1 MGQCLIKCE
10 CRIMNVE
17 CGMRNDECGMTQS
30 DAGLRP
36 HSAFNIQHSAL
47 KNKTLI
53 VIAGP
58 TASGKTAFAIKVA
71 KALGT
76 VILSADSRQF
86 YKEMSIGTA
95 APTEEELSQAKHYFV
110 HHISIEDKYD
120 VADYERDALQLLGE
134 LFKTHDTVVMTGG
147 SGLFIDAVCNGI
159 DAMPDVEP
167 EIREKV
173 EKLYHDE
180 GLHGMQEVLQH
191 LDPDYYAIVDQQNPR
206 RLQRALEVCYQ
217 TGKPFSSFRSGN
229 TVKRDFD
236 IKKYALLWDRQQLI
250 ERIDKRVDMMMEQGL
265 LNEAKALYPKRD
277 LNALNTV
284 GYKELFAYFDGQCT
298 LAEAVQQIKTHTRQY
313 AKRQMTWLRKDNSY
327 QWITTD
333 EIDIVATPQPNTP
346 PQQESD

>member
-1 MGQCLIKCE
+1 M
-10 CRIMNVE
+10 
-17 CGMRNDECGMTQS
+17 
-30 DAGLRP
+30 
-36 HSAFNIQHSAL
+36 
-47 KNKTLI
+47 KTLI

-71 KALGT
+71 KALNT

-95 APTEEELSQAKHYFV
+95 APTKEELSQAKHYFV

-120 VADYERDALQLLGE
+120 VADYEHDAIQLLDE
-134 LFKTHDTVVMTGG
+134 LFKTHDAVVMTGG

-180 GLHGMQEVLQH
+180 GLHGMQEALQR

-206 RLQRALEVCYQ
+206 RLQRALEVCFQ
-217 TGKPFSSFRSGN
+217 TGKPFTSFRSGN
-229 TVKRDFD
+229 TAKRDFD

-250 ERIDKRVDMMMEQGL
+250 ERIDRRVDMMMEQGL
-265 LNEAKALYPKRD
+265 LDEAKALYPQRH

-298 LAEAVQQIKTHTRQY
+298 LKEAVEQIKIHTRQY
-313 AKRQMTWLRKDNSY
+313 AKRQMTWLSKDTGY
-327 QWITTD
+327 QWVMS
-333 EIDIVATPQPNTP
+333 EDINEVVGQTKPFKKA
-346 PQQESD
+346 

>member
-1 MGQCLIKCE
+1 M
-10 CRIMNVE
+10 
-17 CGMRNDECGMTQS
+17 S
-30 DAGLRP
+30 
-36 HSAFNIQHSAL
+36 
-47 KNKTLI
+47 NKKETLI

-71 KALGT
+71 KALNT

-120 VADYERDALQLLGE
+120 VADYEHDAIQLLDE
-134 LFKTHDTVVMTGG
+134 LFKTHDAVVMTGG
-147 SGLFIDAVCNGI
+147 SGLFINAVCNGI
-159 DAMPDVEP
+159 DTMPDVKP

-173 EKLYHDE
+173 QNLFDE
-180 GLHGMQEVLQH
+180 GGLKALQEEVLR
-191 LDPDYYAIVDQQNPR
+191 LDPDYFAIVDQHNPR

-229 TVKRDFD
+229 TVRRDFD

>member
-1 MGQCLIKCE
+1 M
-10 CRIMNVE
+10 M
-17 CGMRNDECGMTQS
+17 NDECGMMNDECRIGAKPS
-30 DAGLRP
+30 VALR
-36 HSAFNIQHSAL
+36 HSAFSIQHSAL

-58 TASGKTAFAIKVA
+58 TASGKTAYSIELA
-71 KALGT
+71 KALNT

-95 APTEEELSQAKHYFV
+95 APTEEELSQVQHYFV

-120 VADYERDALQLLGE
+120 VADYERDALQLLDE
-134 LFKTHDTVVMTGG
+134 LFKTHDAVIMTGG

-173 EKLYHDE
+173 QKLYDE
-180 GLHGMQEVLQH
+180 GGLKALQDEVQH
-191 LDPDYYAIVDQQNPR
+191 LDPEYFALVDQQNPR

-217 TGKPFSSFRSGN
+217 TGKSFSSFRSGN
-229 TVKRDFD
+229 AAQRDFD
-236 IKKYALLWDRQQLI
+236 IKKYALLWDRQALI

-265 LNEAKALYPKRD
+265 LKEAKALYPKRH

-298 LAEAVQQIKTHTRQY
+298 LEEAIEQIKIHTRQY
-313 AKRQMTWLRKDNSY
+313 AKRQMTWLRRDKAY
-327 QWITTD
+327 RWITAD
-333 EIDIVATPQPNTP
+333 EMLTL
-346 PQQESD
+346 

>member
-1 MGQCLIKCE
+1 M
-10 CRIMNVE
+10 
-17 CGMRNDECGMTQS
+17 S
-30 DAGLRP
+30 D
-36 HSAFNIQHSAL
+36 

-71 KALGT
+71 KALNT

-95 APTEEELSQAKHYFV
+95 APTAEELRQAKHYFV

-120 VADYERDALQLLGE
+120 VADYEHDVIQLLDE
-134 LFKTHDTVVMTGG
+134 LFKTHDVVIMTGG

-180 GLHGMQEVLQH
+180 GLHGMQEALQR

-217 TGKPFSSFRSGN
+217 TRKPFSSFRSGN
-229 TVKRDFD
+229 TAKRDFD
-236 IKKYALLWDRQQLI
+236 IKKYALLWDRQELI
-250 ERIDKRVDMMMEQGL
+250 KRIDRRVDLMMEQGL
-265 LNEAKALYPKRD
+265 LDEAKALYPKRH

-284 GYKELFAYFDGQCT
+284 GYKELFAYFDGDCS
-298 LAEAVQQIKTHTRQY
+298 LNEAVEQIKIHTRQY
-313 AKRQMTWLRKDNSY
+313 AKRQMTWLRKDTSY
-327 QWITTD
+327 QWVT
-333 EIDIVATPQPNTP
+333 
-346 PQQESD
+346 SDDLEEVIRQTKPLRKA